1 MGEPEAS
8 PPASTLRMI
17 GRGAT
22 RRCPRCGGGH
32 LFRGWF
38 KMADSCG
45 RCGYRF
51 AREEGFFLGAFVIN
65 FGVTIA
71 GVAVVMGVLIAV
83 LAGSGSN
90 RSIALTAVGAVA
102 VAVLVPI
109 AFYPFSKTL
118 WSGIDLTMH
127 RGEAWARCPVP
138 NRAADS
144 ATGAVPRA

>member
-1 MGEPEAS
+1 MVD
-8 PPASTLRMI
+8 
-17 GRGAT
+17 
-22 RRCPRCGGGH
+22 C
-32 LFRGWF
+32 
-38 KMADSCG
+38 CG

-51 AREEGFFLGAFVIN
+51 DREEGFFLGAFVIN

-90 RSIALTAVGAVA
+90 RSIALTAVAAVA

-118 WSGIDLTMH
+118 WSGIDLAMH
-127 RGEAWARCPVP
+127 RGEAWARPPVP
-138 NRAADS
+138 SRAAET
-144 ATGAVPRA
+144 ATGPVGRG

>member
-1 MGEPEAS
+1 
-8 PPASTLRMI
+8 MI
-17 GRGAT
+17 ARGAV

-38 KMADSCG
+38 KMVECCEG
-45 RCGYRF
+45 CGYRF

-71 GVAVVMGVLIAV
+71 GVAVMMGVLIAV

-90 RSIALTAVGAVA
+90 RSIALTAAAAVA

-118 WSGIDLTMH
+118 WSGIDLAMH
-127 RGEAWARCPVP
+127 RGEAWARSPAPDRTVDTP
-138 NRAADS
+138 
-144 ATGAVPRA
+144 TGAVQGG